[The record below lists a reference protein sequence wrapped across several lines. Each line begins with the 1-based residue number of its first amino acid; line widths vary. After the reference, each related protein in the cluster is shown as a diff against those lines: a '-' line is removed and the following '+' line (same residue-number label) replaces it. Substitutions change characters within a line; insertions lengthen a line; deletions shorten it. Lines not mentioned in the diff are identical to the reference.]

1 MSEPTELTDEY
12 LLQLWTDVKGEA
24 SLTEEAICDVA
35 FSDVPKLISEIWRLR
50 TELAKAEGFSK
61 GLLEGVE
68 WLKRDNEAM
77 RRLMSEA
84 T

>member
-1 MSEPTELTDEY
+1 MSEVTDEY
-12 LLQLWTDVKGEA
+12 LA
-24 SLTEEAICDVA
+24 SLWGEIEAGPKTKDAVEIA
-35 FSDVPKLISEIWRLR
+35 TRDVPVLIKEIWRLR
-50 TELAKAEGFSK
+50 TELAKAEGFNN

-84 T
+84 N